1 MITKNSKIYLAGHTG
16 LVGSAIF
23 RKLKSNGYKKIYTI
37 SHKKLDLKNQSKVY
51 KYLNKI
57 KPDFIFIAAAK
68 VGGIYSNSN
77 YKAEFIHDNLS
88 IQLNLIQGAYQSGVK
103 NLIFLGSS
111 CVYPRMS
118 KQPIK
123 EKYLLSGNLEETND
137 AYAIAKIAG
146 IKLCE
151 ALYENHNL
159 DIVCLMPTN
168 IYGINDNFDKFSGH
182 VIPALIAK
190 FLEAKKKN
198 SRQIKLLGTGK
209 PIREFLFSPDLARAI
224 YITLK
229 VNKKK
234 LINIC
239 GNKLPII
246 NVGSGESVS
255 ISNLSKIIAKITKY
269 KGKIYFD
276 RNFPDGTPKK
286 NLNSSK
292 IKKLGWTPFTKLKEG
307 ISIVVNKKK

>member
-37 SHKKLDLKNQSKVY
+37 SHKKLDLKNQGKVY

-146 IKLCE
+146 IKMCE
-151 ALYENHNL
+151 SYNKQYGTNYR
-159 DIVCLMPTN
+159 CLMPTN
-168 IYGINDNFDKFSGH
+168 AFG
-182 VIPALIAK
+182 LM
-190 FLEAKKKN
+190 
-198 SRQIKLLGTGK
+198 
-209 PIREFLFSPDLARAI
+209 
-224 YITLK
+224 
-229 VNKKK
+229 
-234 LINIC
+234 
-239 GNKLPII
+239 II
-246 NVGSGESVS
+246 MM
-255 ISNLSKIIAKITKY
+255 I
-269 KGKIYFD
+269 
-276 RNFPDGTPKK
+276 
-286 NLNSSK
+286 
-292 IKKLGWTPFTKLKEG
+292 
-307 ISIVVNKKK
+307 

>member
-1 MITKNSKIYLAGHTG
+1 
-16 LVGSAIF
+16 
-23 RKLKSNGYKKIYTI
+23 
-37 SHKKLDLKNQSKVY
+37 
-51 KYLNKI
+51 
-57 KPDFIFIAAAK
+57 
-68 VGGIYSNSN
+68 
-77 YKAEFIHDNLS
+77 
-88 IQLNLIQGAYQSGVK
+88 
-103 NLIFLGSS
+103 
-111 CVYPRMS
+111 
-118 KQPIK
+118 
-123 EKYLLSGNLEETND
+123 
-137 AYAIAKIAG
+137 
-146 IKLCE
+146 
-151 ALYENHNL
+151 
-159 DIVCLMPTN
+159 MPTN

-209 PIREFLFSPDLARAI
+209 PIREFLFSPDLAKAI
-224 YITLK
+224 YLTLNT
-229 VNKKK
+229 NKKK
-234 LINIC
+234 LINIF

-255 ISNLSKIIAKITKY
+255 ISKLSKIIAEITKY

-276 RNFPDGTPKK
+276 KNFPDGTPKK